1 MAQEITYDQ
10 DEICEIESLVESLE
24 KLFDDDIKKDLSN
37 DFTSLF
43 DIGFTGLSKL
53 KEQTNTLAT
62 NHNALGTELK
72 KHDNNMTSLENAIDV
87 KIKSMIDTSLI
98 EDTNNTSA
106 ARVLSEIEFAKVNKG
121 KKVSIETLTTSVHE
135 FSYNSKVT
143 LLKNILKYDNG
154 SVTSLLTD
162 PDKANILVY
171 EIRQMF
177 NDKESEMSTEATEE
191 EKQFQTELL
200 NSLAEEKE
208 NVFKDVDEETFL
220 RGLPYYKKIAD
231 LNGMKVSDLV
241 IDKKNEKLLTDCIKY
256 VYEHTFVNGLLQQD
270 LSAVKGY
277 VKGVSSK
284 NNITPGIL
292 LSSKTGAS
300 LIKGGI

>member
-62 NHNALGTELK
+62 NHNTLGTELK

-121 KKVSIETLTTSVHE
+121 KKVSIETLTASVHE

-154 SVTSLLTD
+154 SVTSL
-162 PDKANILVY
+162 
-171 EIRQMF
+171 
-177 NDKESEMSTEATEE
+177 
-191 EKQFQTELL
+191 
-200 NSLAEEKE
+200 
-208 NVFKDVDEETFL
+208 
-220 RGLPYYKKIAD
+220 
-231 LNGMKVSDLV
+231 
-241 IDKKNEKLLTDCIKY
+241 
-256 VYEHTFVNGLLQQD
+256 
-270 LSAVKGY
+270 
-277 VKGVSSK
+277 
-284 NNITPGIL
+284 
-292 LSSKTGAS
+292 
-300 LIKGGI
+300 

>member
-62 NHNALGTELK
+62 NHNTLGTELK

-121 KKVSIETLTTSVHE
+121 KKVSIETLTASVHE

>member
-62 NHNALGTELK
+62 NHNTLGTELK

-106 ARVLSEIEFAKVNKG
+106 ARVLNEIEFAKVNKG
-121 KKVSIETLTTSVHE
+121 QKVSIETLTTSVHE

-231 LNGMKVSDLV
+231 LNGMKVSELV

-270 LSAVKGY
+270 LSAFKGY